1 MQNNGKEEIP
11 VRWKEDVF
19 WFADMNF
26 VEDGTYDLVFEIWD
40 LAGNKTV
47 IKPKYFVL
55 DTVPYKVSMKVNDLE
70 VDTNH
75 TYRTNQKVNL
85 SFSWEE
91 AYPDIEELWLVHDK
105 QRLKLPL
112 RNDGFEWEAMPSKE
126 KESSYSFY
134 LTLKDKAGNI
144 THKEFQIV
152 LDSLLADPQIGND
165 VFHGTPYPYEWG
177 KEIIEDGYYELQVYV
192 QVNAQNQKGFLQPFR
207 FEIDTTAPKL
217 AMMDENGNMIE
228 QNAKIKK
235 KNLQLSILMEEDKND
250 EKLTSL
256 YINGIKQKVNNN
268 LNFIFL
274 PETGFVKV
282 EAQAEDAAGNIST
295 YTWQGYVLENYMKKK
310 ILSIFRSNEMGIIAG
325 VIILF
330 IVSCG
335 FWIWKKHEK

>member
-1 MQNNGKEEIP
+1 
-11 VRWKEDVF
+11 
-19 WFADMNF
+19 
-26 VEDGTYDLVFEIWD
+26 
-40 LAGNKTV
+40 
-47 IKPKYFVL
+47 
-55 DTVPYKVSMKVNDLE
+55 
-70 VDTNH
+70 
-75 TYRTNQKVNL
+75 
-85 SFSWEE
+85 
-91 AYPDIEELWLVHDK
+91 
-105 QRLKLPL
+105 
-112 RNDGFEWEAMPSKE
+112 MPSKE

-165 VFHGTPYPYEWG
+165 VFHGTPYSGSWKPKLKGEDKDFKILNYVMLRNQKVYPYEWG
-177 KEIIEDGYYELQVYV
+177 KEIKEDGFYELQVYV
-192 QVNAQNQKGFLQPFR
+192 QDNAQNQKGFLQPFR

-268 LNFIFL
+268 QNFIFL
-274 PETGFVKV
+274 PETGLVKV

-295 YTWQGYVLENYMKKK
+295 YTWQGYVLENTMKKK